1 MSGLRLARIALYAK
15 RTSKLLLSPV
25 QFLDK
30 SYKRAFRIHQSIK
43 TLAFQEVDLRLLSVD
58 NTKTLLKMMTM
69 MTMMILL
76 SCLKNLL
83 SYLDTW

>member
-1 MSGLRLARIALYAK
+1 MSGSRLARIALYAK
-15 RTSKLLLSPV
+15 QTSKLLLSPV

-30 SYKRAFRIHQSIK
+30 SYKRAFRIHQLIK
-43 TLAFQEVDLRLLSVD
+43 TFQEVDLRLLSVD